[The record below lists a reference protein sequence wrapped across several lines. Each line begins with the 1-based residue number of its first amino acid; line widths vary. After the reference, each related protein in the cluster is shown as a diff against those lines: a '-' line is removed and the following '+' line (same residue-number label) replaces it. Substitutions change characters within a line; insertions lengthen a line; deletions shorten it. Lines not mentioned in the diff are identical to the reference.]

1 MTTIGY
7 FRRDGETFVGRLST
21 LQIDAAVRLVPIERV
36 SPRAPAFRAYVGDNE
51 CGAAWRPLDPASGAI
66 LNVELDDPTWSEPVN
81 ARLMAGEEPHPLVWI
96 RQKADRAPERTGDKP
111 ADDTRPRQ
119 PT

>member
-21 LQIDAAVRLVPIERV
+21 LQIDATVKLVPIERV

-66 LNVELDDPTWSEPVN
+66 LNLELDDPTWSEPVN

-96 RQKADRAPERTGDKP
+96 RQKADRAPERAGDKP
-111 ADDTRPRQ
+111 ADDTRPRP

>member
-7 FRRDGETFVGRLST
+7 FRRDGETFVGRLAT
-21 LQIDAAVRLVPIERV
+21 LQMDAAVKLVPIEKV
-36 SPRAPAFRAYVGDNE
+36 SPSAPAFRAFVGDNE

-66 LNVELDDPTWSEPVN
+66 LNVELDDPTWPEPVN
-81 ARLMAGEEPHPLVWI
+81 ARLMAGDEPHPLVWI
-96 RQKADRAPERTGDKP
+96 RQKAERP
-111 ADDTRPRQ
+111 AKAGEDERPRP

>member
-7 FRRDGETFVGRLST
+7 FRRDGEAYVGRLST
-21 LQIDAAVRLVPIERV
+21 LQIDATVRLVPIDRL
-36 SPRAPAFRAYVGDNE
+36 SARAPAFRAFVGETE
-51 CGAAWRPLDPASGAI
+51 CGAAWRPLDPASGAL
-66 LNVELDDPTWSEPVN
+66 LNLELDDPTWSEPVN

-96 RQKADRAPERTGDKP
+96 RHKPDRAVEDV
-111 ADDTRPRQ
+111 RPRP

>member
-7 FRRDGETFVGRLST
+7 FRRDGETFVGRLAT
-21 LQIDAAVRLVPIERV
+21 LQIDAAVRLVPIEKL
-36 SPRAPAFRAYVGDNE
+36 SPRAPAFRAFVGDTE

-66 LNVELDDPTWSEPVN
+66 LNLELDDPTWAEPVN

-96 RQKADRAPERTGDKP
+96 RQRAERSGDKP
-111 ADDTRPRQ
+111 AEDAKPRP